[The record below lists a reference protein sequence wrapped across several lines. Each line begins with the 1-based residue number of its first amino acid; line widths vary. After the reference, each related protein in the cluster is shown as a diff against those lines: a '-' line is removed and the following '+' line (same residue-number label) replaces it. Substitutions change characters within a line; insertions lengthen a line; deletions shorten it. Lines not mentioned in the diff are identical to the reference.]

1 LIVYSDEALDMREF
15 RNYYERKDRIEAII
29 SLNAAMLEAET
40 SIDRSPESG
49 LPSPRPYARLARPG
63 RLWMKSRSYWVCYGI
78 DRPHVIWAV
87 FYAQANIP
95 GRLKRG

>member
-1 LIVYSDEALDMREF
+1 MLREL

-29 SLNAAMLEAET
+29 SLNAAMSEAEVL
-40 SIDRSPESG
+40 IVQSPENG
-49 LPSPRPYARLARPG
+49 LPAPRRYTRLARDG
-63 RLWMKSRSYWVCYGI
+63 RLWVKLRSYWVCYGVE
-78 DRPHVIWAV
+78 RPHVIWAV